1 MLLEFA
7 EFSIGPERVGSPHM
21 FGDVKLQT
29 LCLKITLLEKAVQM
43 FEEVSR
49 NGGVRGKRVVCEMVD
64 FLFYHKR

>member
-1 MLLEFA
+1 M
-7 EFSIGPERVGSPHM
+7 GSPHM

-49 NGGVRGKRVVCEMVD
+49 NGGVRGKRVVCEKVD